1 MLTETV
7 YNIMYSNAPELT
19 VPAWLDLSSV
29 IVGAFSGVLASQER
43 KLDLVGTVAVC
54 LMCGL
59 GGGLIRDVIL
69 QTGSVYML
77 QSRWAIAVAL
87 LAGAFGF
94 AFPGLFRRFPN
105 LLEWVD
111 ILSVALFVCAGT
123 DKAIVSEQLSLAC
136 VLMGVITGV
145 GGGML
150 RDVFLGEVPRVFV
163 RSHFYA
169 LCAVGGAVAYL
180 ACVRWLGLA
189 RTFSAIVSIVV
200 TVTLR
205 RISLGW
211 DIKSPSDVDLTPALY
226 HSASKVANTARDMVH
241 REYWRSDSDAA
252 GGSVGN
258 AAGGSVGNAAGSRDG
273 ADADALQRRNSWR
286 RAQASRS
293 RRSRKASRPHFEE
306 ARPTEARVPQGSRL
320 VKNDQLSESTV
331 QEQPGND
338 LTVLHEPALNASP
351 RKEAT
356 GRKTTTPSDLKRRKS

>member
-105 LLEWVD
+105 LFEWVD

-189 RTFSAIVSIVV
+189 RAFSAIVSIVV

-226 HSASKVANTARDMVH
+226 HSASKVATTARDIVH
-241 REYWRSDSDAA
+241 REYWRSGSDAT
-252 GGSVGN
+252 GDSIGS
-258 AAGGSVGNAAGSRDG
+258 AARSRGD

-286 RAQASRS
+286 RAQASRA
-293 RRSRKASRPHFEE
+293 RRSRKAALPHFEE
-306 ARPTEARVPQGSRL
+306 AQPTEARVPQGSRS
-320 VKNDQLSESTV
+320 VKNGPLNEYAA

-338 LTVLHEPALNASP
+338 RTILHESALNESP
-351 RKEAT
+351 RKEAM
-356 GRKTTTPSDLKRRKS
+356 GRKPTAPSDLKRRKS